1 MIVNKAYTKPR
12 PTIHRYKG
20 SQEKVNKTTHEPALK
35 SSDDITDSYSDLPV
49 CLHDITKAIN
59 LFYKSHNRI
68 TENVLHDLKVKEAF
82 KQAASTIK
90 VLENIQ
96 SNEKSSGNE
105 EAMIKDDCRLTELSD
120 ELHRLKQILIDK
132 DLMIKE
138 LETEKE
144 RLESSLIQWPEN
156 FQPPDKPQNETTQ
169 HEKQR
174 KSFTGTSCDQEQRR
188 SNIHDD
194 GNCISRTTKQ
204 LAEMFADLYDNEWR
218 KAYTSIVKTSTEER
232 TAIDRL
238 LNIFKECYKCCWSL
252 SSDYLDR
259 IHGLLQI
266 PPNLFTDVHSEEAE
280 INEYVFNTS
289 PGDVQMIKSIRNMIG
304 KIVVNKLIL
313 RFQEERSD
321 YYKGVDDVNIKQY
334 VSKCMELCWLTCV
347 HDTSLTFKTEFA
359 PGRKI
364 DKRMAISYTKKGE
377 TVNYVVWP
385 AFLCEEDGQ
394 VLAIAIIQTS

>member
-1 MIVNKAYTKPR
+1 M
-12 PTIHRYKG
+12 
-20 SQEKVNKTTHEPALK
+20 
-35 SSDDITDSYSDLPV
+35 
-49 CLHDITKAIN
+49 
-59 LFYKSHNRI
+59 
-68 TENVLHDLKVKEAF
+68 
-82 KQAASTIK
+82 
-90 VLENIQ
+90 ENIQ

-144 RLESSLIQWPEN
+144 
-156 FQPPDKPQNETTQ
+156 
-169 HEKQR
+169 
-174 KSFTGTSCDQEQRR
+174 SFTGTSCDQEQRR

-238 LNIFKECYKCCWSL
+238 LNIFKE
-252 SSDYLDR
+252 
-259 IHGLLQI
+259 
-266 PPNLFTDVHSEEAE
+266 AE

-313 RFQEERSD
+313 RFLEERSD

-394 VLAIAIIQTS
+394 KFTT